1 MHGQETMTEQQS
13 TLVLPTKAI
22 AEMRQIAND
31 RSKANNI
38 PSPRGAA
45 EFDFQS
51 KSSPEIGSSND
62 DDVKVCVPHSYH
74 VLFLTA
80 LMCFC
85 PALINIFVRYK
96 SHKSTDGRC

>member
-1 MHGQETMTEQQS
+1 MAEQQS

-22 AEMRQIAND
+22 AEMRQMAKD

-51 KSSPEIGSSND
+51 KSSPVTNDDEIGSSND
-62 DDVKVCVPHSYH
+62 DDVKVCTSISYEYH
-74 VLFLTA
+74 I
-80 LMCFC
+80 
-85 PALINIFVRYK
+85 LIRRVV
-96 SHKSTDGRC
+96 

>member
-1 MHGQETMTEQQS
+1 MAEQQS

-22 AEMRQIAND
+22 AEMRQMAKD

-62 DDVKVCVPHSYH
+62 DDVKVCTPFVSYIIFNR
-74 VLFLTA
+74 LMYFA
-80 LMCFC
+80 L
-85 PALINIFVRYK
+85 R
-96 SHKSTDGRC
+96 

>member
-1 MHGQETMTEQQS
+1 MAEQQS

-22 AEMRQIAND
+22 AEMRQMAKD

-51 KSSPEIGSSND
+51 KSSPVTNDDEIGSSND
-62 DDVKVCVPHSYH
+62 DDVKVCVPCVSYEYH
-74 VLFLTA
+74 I
-80 LMCFC
+80 
-85 PALINIFVRYK
+85 LIRRVV
-96 SHKSTDGRC
+96 